1 VVARAGEVTRLLHG
15 LKQGDR
21 AAESRLLEMV
31 YGELHRIAQRYMRGE
46 RDDHTLQATAL
57 VNEAYLRLVD
67 QKDKTWQNRAHFFAV
82 AAQVM
87 RRILVD
93 YARQHC
99 AQKRGGIQQKLEL
112 DADLLISQQPSEM
125 LLLLDG
131 ALERLK
137 VFDPRQSRVIELRFF
152 GGLTNEETAEVMGI
166 GARTV
171 KRDWQVAKSWLYGE
185 MVRGPSDE
193 PGEMEPH

>member
-1 VVARAGEVTRLLHG
+1 MASSSEDVTALLHA

-21 AAESRLLEMV
+21 GAESRLLDVV
-31 YGELHRIAQRYMRGE
+31 YEELHRIAERYMRRE
-46 RDDHTLQATAL
+46 RQDHTLQTTAL

-67 QKDKTWQNRAHFFAV
+67 QKEKSWQNRAHFFAV

-93 YARQHC
+93 YARKHG
-99 AQKRGGIQQKLEL
+99 AQKRGGEQRKLEL
-112 DADLLISQQPSEM
+112 EGDLGITPERSEE
-125 LLLLDG
+125 LLLLDQ

-137 VFDPRQSRVIELRFF
+137 IWDARQSRIVELRFF
-152 GGLTNEETAEVMGI
+152 GGLTNEETAEVLGVA
-166 GARTV
+166 ARTV

-185 MVRGPSDE
+185 ITKGAFDGP
-193 PGEMEPH
+193 